1 MSIVTAWLI
10 YWISVPILLIFRL
23 IFIKFD
29 NGEVTLSN
37 VLWTLIFS
45 FIPLVNTI
53 FIITFLCVIFIN
65 ILSKEIDTK
74 IF

>member
-1 MSIVTAWLI
+1 MSIATAWLI
-10 YWISVPILLIFRL
+10 YWISVPILLISRL

-37 VLWTLIFS
+37 ILWTLIFS

-53 FIITFLCVIFIN
+53 FNMTFLCVIFIN
-65 ILSKEIDTK
+65 ILM
-74 IF
+74 